1 MDYSKINKLNLLG
14 TIINA
19 DESGVLATADQIYD
33 KNTGKSTQDSVKDL
47 KEAIATINAN
57 IGNAL
62 HYVGETSTAITEGS
76 NPANDNGEA
85 EIDIIF
91 YEGES
96 YNTTTKKYELKTHT
110 EKHKPKSGD
119 VVIYGHTEFIY
130 ATVEYTS
137 LTEGTMTKSYWHELG
152 STGSL
157 KALAFK
163 DNATGSVTP
172 AGTVGSTFKGTAATI
187 STSSKGTLA
196 PTAKV
201 DVYEAGASTSDIGLT
216 ENAVGQNTLFT
227 PKAKASGAAATFT
240 GTKATITSTG
250 SVSSLTSSTMFLAAG
265 TPGQEIS
272 NLEGAN
278 ETGHKAFAGVTPK
291 ATATGGNAVFK
302 ATTTSIQQITGVG
315 TLPTLTTNVS
325 GETLTIGFSQ
335 GSLPTRAAVTVATG
349 GSNTITQPTISVG
362 PIIAS
367 LDDVK
372 ANVSATA
379 SYTPAGTI
387 AVTQPTVT
395 VGPMVLGM
403 STMNVAVSGSTSYT
417 PAGSVTSAFTGTAA
431 TITVK

>member
-91 YEGES
+91 YDGGS

-119 VVIYGHTEFIY
+119 VVIYGQTEFIY

-172 AGTVGSTFKGTAATI
+172 AGTVASAFKGTAATI
-187 STSSKGTLA
+187 SISSKGTLT

-227 PKAKASGAAATFT
+227 PKAKFT
-240 GTKATITSTG
+240 GTAATLKPTG
-250 SVSSLTSSTMFLAAG
+250 SITYTGGSLFVQAG
-265 TPGQEIS
+265 TPGQSIGDLASSVDKE
-272 NLEGAN
+272 EGSGSLDGNHPNASAAT
-278 ETGHKAFAGVTPK
+278 ELT
-291 ATATGGNAVFK
+291 ATAEKPTVTTGTVDASKV
-302 ATTTSIQQITGVG
+302 TSVG
-315 TLPTLTTNVS
+315 TLPSLGTTVV
-325 GETLTIGFSQ
+325 GETLQITFNAGT
-335 GSLPTRAAVTVATG
+335 LPAKTDVKALSSVAVAAPAVKVSPIFMALDNVKATVAT
-349 GSNTITQPTISVG
+349 SV
-362 PIIAS
+362 
-367 LDDVK
+367 
-372 ANVSATA
+372 N
-379 SYTPAGTI
+379 YTPAGSV
-387 AVTQPTVT
+387 A
-395 VGPMVLGM
+395 VGPMVLDM

>member
-14 TIINA
+14 TIINT

-91 YEGES
+91 YDGGS

-119 VVIYGHTEFIY
+119 VVIYGQTEFIY

-172 AGTVGSTFKGTAATI
+172 AGTVASAFKGTAAT
-187 STSSKGTLA
+187 
-196 PTAKV
+196 
-201 DVYEAGASTSDIGLT
+201 
-216 ENAVGQNTLFT
+216 VGF
-227 PKAKASGAAATFT
+227 
-240 GTKATITSTG
+240 TSTG
-250 SVSSLTSSTMFLAAG
+250 SAQPQVSISSKDSLSAAGVSS
-265 TPGQEIS
+265 
-272 NLEGAN
+272 EG
-278 ETGHKAFAGVTPK
+278 GVDVRSAVIPK
-291 ATATGGNAVFK
+291 ATASGGNAVFNATK
-302 ATTTSIQQITGVG
+302 ADIQQITGVG
-315 TLPTLTTNVS
+315 TLPSLTTNVS
-325 GETLTIGFSQ
+325 GETLQIGFSA
-335 GSLPTRAAVTVATG
+335 GTLPTRAAVSVVTG
-349 GSNTITQPTISVG
+349 GSNTVTQPTITVKPLCVAMSNLSLSV
-362 PIIAS
+362 
-367 LDDVK
+367 K
-372 ANVSATA
+372 
-379 SYTPAGTI
+379 
-387 AVTQPTVT
+387 
-395 VGPMVLGM
+395 
-403 STMNVAVSGSTSYT
+403 GSTSYT